1 MSFTIDQENHGYL
14 IMVNKLWE
22 RFIKKELQMT
32 NQAVFRIGK
41 VRKRK
46 DDKLFLKRKGY
57 DNSYKS

>member
-1 MSFTIDQENHGYL
+1 
-14 IMVNKLWE
+14 MVNKLWE

-32 NQAVFRIGK
+32 NQAVFRIGE

-46 DDKLFLKRKGY
+46 DDKPFLKRKGY

>member
-46 DDKLFLKRKGY
+46 DDKPFLKRKGY

>member
-1 MSFTIDQENHGYL
+1 
-14 IMVNKLWE
+14 MVNKLWE

-46 DDKLFLKRKGY
+46 GDKRFLKRKGY